1 MTISVSTDAI
11 YSSRFLFPLLFVYP
25 SFIATFLSFLFLLSI
40 GLGMDVYV
48 TPVYGFFSFL
58 LATCISLLL
67 GHVVL
72 FCHRRTMRHD
82 ISNTVRSS
90 KTSIINHGFEVRNE
104 NSPKRLSCGFQ
115 GLLLLAIVSTLGL
128 LLRGFLQ
135 ESFTFKIG
143 GLAAMVDED
152 SSITSYSVLSLGLAL
167 PSSVESPQS
176 LSIIFLQGTYFFF
189 TVVTPILCLAFLT
202 ILMFVPMRLKWQ
214 RHFLVAAEI
223 ASSWSAIEVFLLSIL
238 AALFQ
243 ISTFASFMI
252 GDKCDAIEALAKNI
266 FDEQDVDTVCFTVD
280 ASLESNCWFLLVGAC
295 LNAVLVSFCLNFVEN
310 AVEEKM
316 EDSSNERQEQSPSDA
331 MSSATDNGRTF
342 AQQLFE
348 LTFIGRIMFTS
359 IPNSYPASDEDVT
372 ALEEVLENE
381 YALEEVLENEYSLQ

>member
-1 MTISVSTDAI
+1 VQ
-11 YSSRFLFPLLFVYP
+11 
-25 SFIATFLSFLFLLSI
+25 
-40 GLGMDVYV
+40 
-48 TPVYGFFSFL
+48 PVYGFFSFL

-82 ISNTVRSS
+82 TSNANIVGSS

-104 NSPKRLSCGFQ
+104 NSPKRLSCVIQ
-115 GLLLLAIVSTLGL
+115 GLLLLAMVSTLGL

-152 SSITSYSVLSLGLAL
+152 SSITSYSILSLGLAL

-189 TVVTPILCLAFLT
+189 TVVTPILCLTFLI

-223 ASSWSAIEVFLLSIL
+223 ACSWSAIEVFLLSIL

-252 GDKCDAIEALAKNI
+252 GDKCDAIEVLAKNI

-280 ASLESNCWFLLVGAC
+280 ASIGTNIWFLLVGT
-295 LNAVLVSFCLNFVEN
+295 CLNFVLVSICLSFVEN
-310 AVEEKM
+310 VVEEKM
-316 EDSSNERQEQSPSDA
+316 EDSSNERQEQSPSEA
-331 MSSATDNGRTF
+331 MSNATDSGRTF

-348 LTFIGRIMFTS
+348 LTFIGRIMFVS
-359 IPNSYPASDEDVT
+359 IPNSYSTSEEDGT
-372 ALEEVLENE
+372 ALEEVLVNE
-381 YALEEVLENEYSLQ
+381 QAM